1 MCERPGRPAPVRRF
15 PSAPRRHPFKFG
27 TLPVR
32 PLTVP
37 RPAPPTP
44 WFDGEP
50 ADHAQ
55 VAPSS

>member
-1 MCERPGRPAPVRRF
+1 MCERPVRPAPVRRF
-15 PSAPRRHPFKFG
+15 PGGPRRHPFKFG

-37 RPAPPTP
+37 RSAPPTP

-50 ADHAQ
+50 GDDTQ
-55 VAPSS
+55 APAS

>member
-15 PSAPRRHPFKFG
+15 PGGSRRHPFKFG

-37 RPAPPTP
+37 RPLPPTTP

-50 ADHAQ
+50 PDAEQA
-55 VAPSS
+55 AP